1 MRARNLFG
9 LVVIASLSA
18 CATNPYEPEVT
29 EAGTQAP
36 IEREQDESAEA
47 EPSQPPAA
55 ERATATLLASAK
67 QASVSGRHGEAIN
80 YLERAVRMQPR
91 DPKLWT
97 NLAAAYLANEEL
109 VNATRHVRKAIA
121 LAESDDVAAQQA
133 WLTLADIKEA
143 QGEVS
148 EARSIRRQWRKLRG

>member
-1 MRARNLFG
+1 M
-9 LVVIASLSA
+9 SA